1 MYAYKVN
8 LLPPQLQR
16 EGIIDF
22 RRLIHIGGATLLLAV
37 IIGGYGIFLISY
49 MSMKNE
55 LISNKQQ
62 LASLSPL
69 VARVEGIVKER
80 KELEAALE
88 EYNVILEKHVV
99 WSKRLYDLGD
109 IAPVDLWLTD
119 IDISS
124 KTPAVREQNSSAKP
138 DAAPKADAQQKEADM
153 YSRPYT
159 ISCRGISQTV
169 PSIGV
174 FIRNLTMLPYFAE
187 VKLVKIE
194 SDNQGAKKFE
204 ISAKVKDEK

>member
-16 EGIIDF
+16 EGVIDF
-22 RRLIHIGGATLLLAV
+22 RRLILIGGATLLLAV
-37 IIGGYGIFLISY
+37 ILGGYGIFLINY
-49 MSMKNE
+49 LSMKNE
-55 LISNKQQ
+55 LASNKQQ

-69 VARVEGIVKER
+69 VSRVEEIVKER
-80 KELEAALE
+80 KELEATLE
-88 EYNVILEKHVV
+88 EYNAILEKHVA
-99 WSKRLYDLGD
+99 WSDLLYDLGD

-119 IDISS
+119 LDIAN
-124 KTPAVREQNSSAKP
+124 KTPAAKEQSSIAKP
-138 DAAPKADAQQKEADM
+138 DAAPKADAQPKEADM
-153 YSRPYT
+153 YSRLYT
-159 ISCRGISQTV
+159 ISYKGISQTV

-174 FIRNLTMLPYFAE
+174 FIRNLTMLPYFEE

-194 SDNQGAKKFE
+194 SDDQGAKRFE

>member
-22 RRLIHIGGATLLLAV
+22 RRLILVGGATLLLAV
-37 IIGGYGIFLISY
+37 ILGGYGIFLINY
-49 MSMKNE
+49 LSMKNE
-55 LISNKQQ
+55 LTSNKQQ

-69 VARVEGIVKER
+69 VSRVEGIVKER
-80 KELEAALE
+80 KELEDTLE
-88 EYNVILEKHVV
+88 EYNVILEKHVA
-99 WSKRLYDLGD
+99 WSNRLYDLGD

-119 IDISS
+119 IDISNQA
-124 KTPAVREQNSSAKP
+124 PAAREQNSNIKP
-138 DAAPKADAQQKEADM
+138 DAVPKTDVQPNEADR
-153 YSRPYT
+153 YSRPNT
-159 ISCRGISQTV
+159 ISCKGISQTV
-169 PSIGV
+169 PSIGI
-174 FIRNLTMLPYFAE
+174 FIRNLTTLPYFDE

-194 SDNQGAKKFE
+194 SDNQGAKFE